1 VAFGMKAGMA
11 KNEEIFEMFA
21 NLLIFNISTYM
32 SQALENYYHG
42 LKRRAIS
49 SFKKKLDHFLVKSN
63 FRLSFF
69 KYLPSCKS
77 YAIAVF
83 TNRLCEKLRT

>member
-1 VAFGMKAGMA
+1 MKAGMA

-42 LKRRAIS
+42 LKRRV
-49 SFKKKLDHFLVKSN
+49 KKKLDHFLVKSN

-83 TNRLCEKLRT
+83 TNRLGEKLRT

>member
-1 VAFGMKAGMA
+1 MKAGMA

-49 SFKKKLDHFLVKSN
+49 SF
-63 FRLSFF
+63 
-69 KYLPSCKS
+69 
-77 YAIAVF
+77 
-83 TNRLCEKLRT
+83 